1 MARPIISPVSINSTA
16 PETFVVLNQR
26 MRVVEEQTNELLK
39 DLRTLDVK
47 GQSVEIFPSKPLE
60 KLEGHQSISP
70 VRAQTVFSGT
80 NDTLWRTCETLVN
93 RMCRLESVVQ
103 TLKLNMFR
111 LQTEKELNPK
121 HAANLEQRMKMIQEE
136 HMEEL
141 RVLQEEGRM
150 LCQQLQESREEE
162 SKARDRVER
171 LRSALEI
178 ATATKRDVAIAADE
192 LRATKKKMDHKLQEL
207 TEQLAKESSQRESL
221 QESHA
226 VLLYQMND
234 LEMMV
239 EKERK
244 QVHTL
249 QQDCNTLRQDIQM
262 SGERL
267 QKEEERKIQLEQ
279 QCMLLKSNLES
290 QEATISKFNEEG
302 KITQMSLSKALEEN
316 AQLQAEITSLREVAE
331 KVQMLNEQLTQQCTE
346 LSSTLRTVTMENAQL
361 ITKHQATLKLEQE
374 KIDQKLKEQDLILDT
389 ARASIIEELRT
400 VQNEKAQLQKE
411 IEALRSEHADCKQ
424 KTSKVEEIAQIRL
437 LESVVAKLQSE
448 LEATLQEKETLL
460 KDKETQEK
468 EMQKT
473 LHQMKQDNKRLETEV
488 EESKLEIGPLKKR
501 VEALEEENKKLME
514 HDAVLQYQQHTQ
526 QQVKQVLEGLAN
538 NKNKLAYD
546 KGKLQTRVQQLEEE
560 VHSLAD
566 VLSENN
572 QLRKQNAA
580 LEMKY
585 NQINAELDSVRINTQ
600 RLEVQL
606 KQSQSALVCR
616 EQDYSDTVKTC
627 DEVLRENQKL
637 KGQISAT
644 EGREKHKLGNLR
656 RKLEESKEDNAKMT
670 NMLENVLASHSKMQM
685 ALEKVQ
691 TELGRKDAEIAGLK
705 KDRTQS
711 QQRIQKLEA
720 ELEQCHNQLVFESQL
735 TVKTGPLRKALEV
748 SKAEKKKLAQNL
760 EQALQANSILQ
771 SKLLLVQD
779 ELERK
784 ETEYQQLLE
793 CRDQLIEETKMEA
806 KLYTDRLETLKKQ
819 FQTEREVTK
828 KAAQKESTELK
839 KALEEA
845 CSKSGDLSRCNR
857 ELRAKVVELESALV
871 AQKERVKKQ
880 KSLITQ
886 YFNSKSNNARNVE
899 RMKEIESELKQME
912 DLKEQYQKKNY
923 EQSVSIKQF
932 VTELTSLQSEMQ
944 QLAKNQQAMAAE
956 NRNLESQLEQE
967 RKRRKQL
974 EDECKTLE
982 DTINHLRK
990 CKEHT
995 EQKLK
1000 EAGLESQQITANLEE
1015 AHQWFKSKFDSLQR
1029 ELAASRQQ
1037 KSAVEHNY
1045 EEEEKPVR
1053 LPSQVCLKRWEMKNH
1068 LKFIS
1073 RKYLNEL
1080 NQP

>member
-70 VRAQTVFSGT
+70 VRAQTVFGGT

-150 LCQQLQESREEE
+150 LCQQLQDSREEE
-162 SKARDRVER
+162 SKARDRVEK

-192 LRATKKKMDHKLQEL
+192 LRATKKKMDHKIQEL

-290 QEATISKFNEEG
+290 QEATISKFSEEA

-331 KVQMLNEQLTQQCTE
+331 KVQMLNEELTQQCTE

-361 ITKHQATLKLEQE
+361 ITKHQAALKLEQE

-448 LEATLQEKETLL
+448 LEAALQEKETLL
-460 KDKETQEK
+460 KDKETQEQ

-488 EESKLEIGPLKKR
+488 EESKLEIGPLKKT

-514 HDAVLQYQQHTQ
+514 HEAVLQYQQHTQ

-546 KGKLQTRVQQLEEE
+546 KGKLQ
-560 VHSLAD
+560 
-566 VLSENN
+566 
-572 QLRKQNAA
+572 
-580 LEMKY
+580 
-585 NQINAELDSVRINTQ
+585 INAELDSVRINTQ

-606 KQSQSALVCR
+606 KQSQSALACR

-735 TVKTGPLRKALEV
+735 TVKTGPLRKALEA

-760 EQALQANSILQ
+760 EQALQTNSILQ
-771 SKLLLVQD
+771 SKLLLLQD

-982 DTINHLRK
+982 DTIKHLRK

-1029 ELAASRQQ
+1029 ELATSRQQ
-1037 KSAVEHNY
+1037 KSAAEHNF

-1080 NQP
+1080 NQPSAF